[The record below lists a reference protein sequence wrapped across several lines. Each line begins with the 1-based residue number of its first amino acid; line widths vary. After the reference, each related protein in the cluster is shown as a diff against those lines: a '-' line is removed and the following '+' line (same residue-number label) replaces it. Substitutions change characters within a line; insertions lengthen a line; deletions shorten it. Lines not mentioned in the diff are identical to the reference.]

1 MHAAGKDAARG
12 IMTMRRLFIG
22 AMLLTGLSL
31 ISWVRADNS
40 PESSRRDP
48 VIVEDA
54 INCGGNHDEAFHRYR
69 TNQSHHWRQIVI
81 GTH

>member
-1 MHAAGKDAARG
+1 MDAVRG

-40 PESSRRDP
+40 PEPSCSEP
-48 VIVEDA
+48 VLVEDA
-54 INCGGNHDEAFHRYR
+54 DACGGNHDQAFHRYR